1 MSETKT
7 TTNKDLIEK
16 MFSVGAHFG
25 FSKSRRHPSTKKFIF
40 GVKNKTEIF
49 DLEKTS
55 ALLPAV
61 EDFLKE
67 VSAKGKK
74 IVFLSSKPELASVV
88 KDSANSISMPY
99 VARRW
104 IGGTFTNFDTIK
116 KRIGLL
122 INLLDRKEK
131 GDLAKYTKKER
142 LMFDRQI
149 EDLED
154 TFGGLKGMEALPAAL
169 VVVDPKE
176 EEIAV
181 KEAIK
186 MKIPVVA
193 IANSDCDITKVDYP
207 LVANDNSKD
216 SVALLLGKIVD
227 FYRAGK

>member
-1 MSETKT
+1 MNEIKT

-74 IVFLSSKPELASVV
+74 IVFLSSKPELSSII
-88 KDSANSISMPY
+88 KESANALSMPF

-116 KRIGLL
+116 KRISLL
-122 INLLDRKEK
+122 ISLLDRKER

-149 EDLED
+149 EDLEE
-154 TFGGLKGMEALPAAL
+154 TFGGLKSLDSLPAAL
-169 VVVDPKE
+169 IVVDPKE

-207 LVANDNSKD
+207 LVANDNSKA
-216 SVALLLGKIVD
+216 SVELLLEKIID
-227 FYRAGK
+227 FYKSDK